1 MGNTELR
8 KGNQTK
14 LTWRQSFKSL
24 IPSKKKTNMVKEKKM
39 FKDIFKE
46 KFPKVKENMSPQIEG
61 IHYIPVNTGIESQH
75 CI

>member
-1 MGNTELR
+1 
-8 KGNQTK
+8 
-14 LTWRQSFKSL
+14 
-24 IPSKKKTNMVKEKKM
+24 MVKEKKM

-46 KFPKVKENMSPQIEG
+46 KFPKIKENMSPQIEG